1 MFEIPG
7 SNISSVF
14 ISEDVVLG
22 KCPPKYSYSSVTDTN
37 EREGDPLDQRNV
49 FNASRAV
56 NS

>member
-14 ISEDVVLG
+14 ISDEVVMG
-22 KCPPKYSYSSVTDTN
+22 KSPPKYSYSSESD
-37 EREGDPLDQRNV
+37 ESLREGDILDERNI
-49 FNASRAV
+49 NASRAV